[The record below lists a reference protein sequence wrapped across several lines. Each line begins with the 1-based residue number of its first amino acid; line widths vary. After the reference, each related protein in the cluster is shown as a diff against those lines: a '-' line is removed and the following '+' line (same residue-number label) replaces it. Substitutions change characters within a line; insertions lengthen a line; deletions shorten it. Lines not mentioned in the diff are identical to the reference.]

1 MKNKSKIIIVLILC
15 VALCAVSFT
24 VTYSYLISQDSAV
37 NTFIVGENTVEITEE
52 YEPPK
57 KLSPGIEFKKAPSV
71 KNTGNLP
78 CFVRVRADFSDNRAE
93 EFCEPLDIDTQ
104 NWEYDESSGYYLYK
118 NVLNV
123 GETTPPLFTT
133 VKLKTEKSDGT
144 AYTEN
149 DMIDFDILVYAESVQ
164 QGECTPDEYSSVWL
178 KYLGQ

>member
-1 MKNKSKIIIVLILC
+1 MKTRGKIIISLILC
-15 VALCAVSFT
+15 AALCSVSFT
-24 VTYSYLISQDSAV
+24 VTYSYLISQDSSV

-57 KLSPGIEFKKAPSV
+57 KLSPGIEFKKSPSV

-78 CFVRVRADFSDNRAE
+78 CFVRVRADFSDSRAE

-104 NWEYDESSGYYLYK
+104 NWEYNESSGYYLYK
-118 NVLNV
+118 NILNV
-123 GETTPPLFTT
+123 GETTAPLFTT
-133 VKLKTEKSDGT
+133 VKLKTEKLDGT

-164 QGECTPDEYSSVWL
+164 QGEYTPDEYSTVWSR
-178 KYLGQ
+178 YEQ